1 MVPFYTIQYGAS
13 LDPIWRKNHD
23 SFETVS
29 DPSGNIK
36 VRYSEYTLWRN
47 LTAFSIINKLSTK
60 KVVYNLKAESVLFGG
75 RILGLQV

>member
-1 MVPFYTIQYGAS
+1 MEEKY
-13 LDPIWRKNHD
+13 D